1 MSRVLLIDANA
12 IFRLGL
18 REVVKAIEPGLAV
31 SEAGSLAQACRI
43 FREKHDIALIVLD
56 IRVPDSGGLFGV
68 VQLRSKFPDT
78 PVIVLADDPKTDQV
92 SRAIAVG
99 AAGILEKSASCDAIL
114 QGLKTILSG
123 QPCPKPIISGAGHCA
138 NLIETL
144 SPALLRVLMGVKRGL
159 RNKEI
164 AFELGLSEKTIKAY
178 LGILYRKLGVSNRT
192 QAVILL
198 QDELVETN
206 VPYGPEFMPANIA

>member
-18 REVVKAIEPGLAV
+18 REVIKSVEPALVV
-31 SEAGSLAQACRI
+31 SEADNFARGRI
-43 FREKHDIALIVLD
+43 LLRELSDIALIMLD
-56 IRVPDSGGLFGV
+56 IRVPDSGGFAGLF
-68 VQLRSKFPDT
+68 QLRSEFPDI
-78 PVIVLADDPKTDQV
+78 PIIMLANDPKTDQV
-92 SRAIAVG
+92 SRAVTFG
-99 AAGILEKSASCDAIL
+99 AAGIIQKSAPCDAIL
-114 QGLKTILSG
+114 QSLKRILSG
-123 QPCPKPIISGAGHCA
+123 HTGPMPIISGTGHCA
-138 NLIETL
+138 SPVESL

-198 QDELVETN
+198 QEVLVETQMA
-206 VPYGPEFMPANIA
+206 YGAELMAANIA

>member
-18 REVVKAIEPGLAV
+18 REVVKTVKPELTV
-31 SEAGSLAQACRI
+31 SEADTFARARLI
-43 FREKHDIALIVLD
+43 LRERSDIALVMLD
-56 IRVPDSGGLFGV
+56 IRVPDCGGFVGLF
-68 VQLRSKFPDT
+68 QLRSEFPDI
-78 PVIVLADDPKTDQV
+78 PVIMLASNPKTDQI
-92 SRAIAVG
+92 SRAIAFG
-99 AAGILEKSASCDAIL
+99 AAGIIQKSAPCDALL
-114 QGLKTILSG
+114 QSLRKVLSG
-123 QPCPKPIISGAGHCA
+123 QAVPIPIVSSAGYCDSP
-138 NLIETL
+138 IESL

-198 QDELVETN
+198 QEILAEAELSHAYRPLV
-206 VPYGPEFMPANIA
+206 ANIA